1 MRRDTLNYALVGAVV
16 VAAAVLLLLALALIG
31 GRSVASADYTVRY
44 RNVTGLRAGAPV
56 FYEGYRI
63 GAVADVTPERDAA
76 GTRYRV
82 TLAVRRDWPIP
93 RDSRARLQSS
103 GLLADVSIGIHEGAS
118 HQMLK
123 PGGEIAGVEG
133 GNMFAAMNDLALE
146 LGELTRTRIAPLI
159 EVLTRRTDSIGAAL
173 DAHAPELLSTAQA
186 LLDRLNRA
194 GDALNDVL
202 NPANRA
208 ALAGTLRE
216 SQEGL
221 AELRATRAN
230 LDRALGEITGIAAE
244 NRADVRRAVRDLTGV
259 LDTLSSRVDVI
270 IHHLEASSRNLDQF
284 SREIRRRPNRLLL
297 SPEADPRE
305 DLE

>member
-1 MRRDTLNYALVGAVV
+1 LRRDTLNYALVGAVV